1 MKITGRLMCKM
12 QATILHRLIMV
23 SVLVCAFNLGANAQT
38 QNLIKES
45 DVLVFAEEMP
55 TFPNGAKSLI
65 ETIVKTIT
73 YPDDAVAKKI
83 EGKVT
88 VRFIIT
94 KEGKAVQPSIIKGLL
109 PSLDA
114 EVIKAI
120 NRLPKFI
127 PGKNSGVPVNV
138 WYALPIS
145 FKLSQ

>member
-12 QATILHRLIMV
+12 QAKILQRLIMV
-23 SVLVCAFNLGANAQT
+23 SVLVCAFNLTANSQT

-55 TFPNGAKSLI
+55 AFPSGTKALI
-65 ETIVKTIT
+65 ETIVKTII
-73 YPDDAVAKKI
+73 YPNDAIVNKI

-120 NRLPKFI
+120 SKLPKFV